1 MIGTDTLVFLHR
13 PRRRLPPPAHR
24 PRLCLL
30 LASRRMDTHGF
41 ASLAHLQILLV
52 PVGSISLSV
61 FERYVAEIRSF
72 ESLRLGDIPVDS
84 KNERGIRLRC

>member
-1 MIGTDTLVFLHR
+1 MEYRWTTWKAKTSLVGPDFVF
-13 PRRRLPPPAHR
+13 RLD
-24 PRLCLL
+24 LC
-30 LASRRMDTHGF
+30 ARRMDAHGF

-61 FERYVAEIRSF
+61 FDKHVAEIRSF

-84 KNERGIRLRC
+84 KNERGMSFC